1 MGNSG
6 FNPRYPNYPKNPNNS
21 PTQIFSLISAQS
33 NKPSKF
39 LNPSCRPQGPQRTP
53 HLIPQPPG
61 ANTPHAP
68 RQHAAQALTDAA
80 HRPTI
85 SPSLSPILSISPPD
99 QEARTKSSG
108 LGDCRSPCCGASSPP
123 PVSASARRWP
133 SHRRPRPRPR
143 RSPRRRIAGRAA
155 ADPSPAGLCVPSQAA
170 AAGRPG

>member
-39 LNPSCRPQGPQRTP
+39 LNPSCRPP
-53 HLIPQPPG
+53 
-61 ANTPHAP
+61 
-68 RQHAAQALTDAA
+68 
-80 HRPTI
+80 RPTTHPPPHPPAARGQHPPRPTPARRSGAHGRR
-85 SPSLSPILSISPPD
+85 SPPNHLSVSLSPTLSISPPD

-108 LGDCRSPCCGASSPP
+108 LGDCRSPCCGPP